1 MKLLSSYFKEM
12 KIAARGFYFY
22 IEVIVAI
29 IIVAILL
36 VTIKPYSDSK
46 QQEFIYYDMSETVY
60 AYMLQDK
67 IDSGELKVT
76 DSKEFKLKPIEFELT
91 NIETGETESF
101 VYEEEKTVLLE
112 ALQEINLDTGR
123 ITKTV
128 YRVPNEEDMVR
139 LAYSTGDI
147 GATVK
152 VNDMGESSYRYIM
165 QGYETERFTNVL
177 YILHTANPEDIE
189 AQFDQQITRQLGTV
203 ERLNN
208 REAAVPVMIT
218 FMGSLMGFFIIMS
231 YIFLDKD
238 EGVIRAFAVSPS
250 AVWKY
255 LISKIMVILTTVTI
269 SSSIIVIPVMLLKPN
284 YLVFYPYLIIT
295 TFGFSA
301 LGMLISS
308 FYDSISKAFGAL
320 YLTMIALI
328 LPAFSYYI
336 PSFDPIWLRFFP
348 TYPVLQGFKGI
359 LLGNP
364 DMPYILTYSAAFTV
378 GGILLLFLSNLK
390 FKKSLTE

>member
-177 YILHTANPEDIE
+177 YILHTANPEDVE
-189 AQFDQQITRQLGTV
+189 SQFDQQITRQLGTV